1 MKIQIWW
8 KERTQI
14 EKISILLTVVALLLL
29 FSILGDAKA
38 ETGAEKN
45 IANTCKICVEFI
57 NLNHV
62 KQMSEKN
69 SQCESYT
76 DTDIEKIVSVINNVA
91 ESAFAHNANNLY
103 IDCSLYNAQLQKNFK
118 LDAKIQ
124 AK

>member
-1 MKIQIWW
+1 MKKWW
-8 KERTQI
+8 KERSRI
-14 EKISILLTVVALLLL
+14 EKILIAQTLIALILL
-29 FSILGDAKA
+29 FSIDAKA

-57 NLNHV
+57 SLNHV

-103 IDCSLYNAQLQKNFK
+103 IDCSLYNAQLQKSFK

-124 AK
+124 TN

>member
-1 MKIQIWW
+1 MKIQAYW
-8 KERTQI
+8 KERSRI
-14 EKISILLTVVALLLL
+14 EKISILLTLIALILL
-29 FSILGDAKA
+29 FSIAKA

-57 NLNHV
+57 SLNHV